1 MTAPTPA
8 VQETAEA
15 PAEAM
20 TWRLLDPRSYSPR
33 RSRLAGPREARAVV
47 RKVTAG
53 DRLKI
58 IGLSRNAEAALREN
72 RLMSPPG
79 DNAYALYQQILKIDP
94 NNADA
99 TSGMRSIAS
108 RYVAMAA
115 RAIDLG
121 EPAETYVDR
130 ARRRTTDSRAS
141 SRSRSGSGTRAP
153 RRRSPCE
160 VLPSGRSVCGA
171 SSCSSDSREEACW
184 ANRLERR

>member
-8 VQETAEA
+8 AQETAEA
-15 PAEAM
+15 PTETTTPA
-20 TWRLLDPRSYSPR
+20 SPR
-33 RSRLAGPREARAVV
+33 PEVVQPETVAPRPAPVKPAPVV

-79 DNAYALYQQILKIDP
+79 DNAYGLYQQILKIDP

-121 EPAETYVDR
+121 ELEKAETYVDR
-130 ARRRTTDSRAS
+130 ARQADDGFA
-141 SRSRSGSGTRAP
+141 GILAI
-153 RRRSPCE
+153 
-160 VLPSGRSVCGA
+160 
-171 SSCSSDSREEACW
+171 EE
-184 ANRLERR
+184 RLGY